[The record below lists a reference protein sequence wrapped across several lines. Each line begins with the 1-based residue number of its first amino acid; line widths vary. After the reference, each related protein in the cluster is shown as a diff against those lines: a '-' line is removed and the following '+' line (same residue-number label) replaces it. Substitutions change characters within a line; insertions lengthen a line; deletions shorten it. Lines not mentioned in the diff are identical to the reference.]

1 MQRVFI
7 KNLERPGP
15 NVNGMKN
22 SSLVVTHYNS
32 DVKSG
37 VTDKQEHKSNVQM
50 KKMENVD
57 NVVKKKKKVPIP
69 AELSIR
75 RANDAHNVWTS
86 FSSDLLVW
94 LRNSTFSR

>member
-7 KNLERPGP
+7 KNPERPGP

-50 KKMENVD
+50 KKLENVD

-69 AELSIR
+69 TELSIR
-75 RANDAHNVWTS
+75 RANVTPTTS
-86 FSSDLLVW
+86 GQVFLATCLCG
-94 LRNSTFSR
+94 

>member
-7 KNLERPGP
+7 KNPERPGP

-50 KKMENVD
+50 KKLENVD
-57 NVVKKKKKVPIP
+57 NVVKKKKKYPSP
-69 AELSIR
+69 
-75 RANDAHNVWTS
+75 
-86 FSSDLLVW
+86 
-94 LRNSTFSR
+94 RNYR